1 MYIVNCVTIVHVALG
16 SCSSLALLPTGRLS
30 CGFGIAMTSPP
41 PQPGQYCSV
50 ICRNDPGG
58 LQHFSFFWFGR
69 GEGGG
74 VGGGEG
80 EVFVIASALKGSIL
94 KEDMAKSIFVQDC
107 RPSPGADER
116 LVFL

>member
-1 MYIVNCVTIVHVALG
+1 MALG

-58 LQHFSFFWFGR
+58 L
-69 GEGGG
+69 

>member
-1 MYIVNCVTIVHVALG
+1 MILVDFNIFHFFGLG
-16 SCSSLALLPTGRLS
+16 G
-30 CGFGIAMTSPP
+30 
-41 PQPGQYCSV
+41 
-50 ICRNDPGG
+50 
-58 LQHFSFFWFGR
+58 
-69 GEGGG
+69 GGG

>member
-1 MYIVNCVTIVHVALG
+1 M
-16 SCSSLALLPTGRLS
+16 SLADFNIFHF
-30 CGFGIAMTSPP
+30 FGL
-41 PQPGQYCSV
+41 G
-50 ICRNDPGG
+50 
-58 LQHFSFFWFGR
+58 
-69 GEGGG
+69 GGG

>member
-1 MYIVNCVTIVHVALG
+1 MILVDFNIFHFFGLG
-16 SCSSLALLPTGRLS
+16 G
-30 CGFGIAMTSPP
+30 
-41 PQPGQYCSV
+41 
-50 ICRNDPGG
+50 
-58 LQHFSFFWFGR
+58 
-69 GEGGG
+69 GGG

-94 KEDMAKSIFVQDC
+94 KEEMAKSIFFQDC

>member
-1 MYIVNCVTIVHVALG
+1 MILVDFNIFHFFGLG
-16 SCSSLALLPTGRLS
+16 GGR
-30 CGFGIAMTSPP
+30 
-41 PQPGQYCSV
+41 
-50 ICRNDPGG
+50 
-58 LQHFSFFWFGR
+58 
-69 GEGGG
+69 GGG

>member
-1 MYIVNCVTIVHVALG
+1 MILVDFNIFHF
-16 SCSSLALLPTGRLS
+16 
-30 CGFGIAMTSPP
+30 FG
-41 PQPGQYCSV
+41 
-50 ICRNDPGG
+50 
-58 LQHFSFFWFGR
+58 W
-69 GEGGG
+69 
-74 VGGGEG
+74 GGEG